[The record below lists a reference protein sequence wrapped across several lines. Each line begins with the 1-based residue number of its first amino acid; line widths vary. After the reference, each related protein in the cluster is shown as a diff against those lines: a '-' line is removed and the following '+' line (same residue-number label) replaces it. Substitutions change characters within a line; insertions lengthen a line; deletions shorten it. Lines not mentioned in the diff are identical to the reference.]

1 MLCDQLLGCR
11 QMRCHVTFLKMS
23 VPSGDVFGR
32 QAVLRRL
39 LLTNDGIADERS
51 NTSLKMQDAD

>member
-1 MLCDQLLGCR
+1 MPADE
-11 QMRCHVTFLKMS
+11 
-23 VPSGDVFGR
+23 VPCNISENVGADVFGR